1 MLIFD
6 NGIAYDDSLFIN
18 RSIKILKLGVKTG
31 LGVDERSGVV
41 ISDGGVKAPIF
52 TFLKDKCIFQ

>member
-18 RSIKILKLGVKTG
+18 RSIEISKLGVKRW
-31 LGVDERSGVV
+31 LVVDERGGVV
-41 ISDGGVKAPIF
+41 ISDG
-52 TFLKDKCIFQ
+52 